1 MTEARTVKTKRASAG
16 KAALG
21 RLFVLD
27 LSDGRVLSM
36 NLDGSDKKVIASKC
50 RLPDGVA
57 VDVEAGHIYWTNM
70 GVPNLNDGSIERAD
84 IDGKNRKFIVPE
96 GGTFTPKQLHLTR
109 KTASFIGRIAKEC
122 E

>member
-1 MTEARTVKTKRASAG
+1 MRPAIKDKNMTEAQTVKSKRASTGIASV
-16 KAALG
+16 G

-27 LSDGRVLSM
+27 LSDGRLLSM
-36 NLDGSDKKVIASKC
+36 KLDGSDKQIIASKC

-84 IDGKNRKFIVPE
+84 IDGKNRKFIV
-96 GGTFTPKQLHLTR
+96 
-109 KTASFIGRIAKEC
+109 
-122 E
+122 